1 MTINDKKTA
10 VELIRLTRI
19 IKSLR
24 SPEGCPWDK
33 VQTAESLKPYLL
45 EETYELLE
53 AIETNSSNDIRDELG
68 DLLLQVVFLA
78 QIYQEN
84 QQFDLFEVA
93 AAINKKLIRRH
104 PHVFADA
111 SKAGH
116 AERWEQIKHQERA
129 AQGKKSSL
137 ADRLPKTLPALKK
150 ASKVAKFSASLS
162 PDELIE
168 KLQVELDYLKQKINK
183 MESPFTKMD
192 QCLSDLLYAFVELT
206 SQLHIDAE
214 DILRQKTIQVMTEID
229 SRIET
234 EIGQELQSS

>member
-45 EETYELLE
+45 EEAYELLE
-53 AIETNSSNDIRDELG
+53 AIETNHSNDIRDELG

-84 QQFDLFEVA
+84 QQFDLFDVA

-104 PHVFADA
+104 PHVFANA
-111 SKAGH
+111 STAGH
-116 AERWEQIKHQERA
+116 TERWEQIKHQERA
-129 AQGKKSSL
+129 EQGKKSSL

-150 ASKVAKFSASLS
+150 ASKVAKISASLS

-168 KLQVELDYLKQKINK
+168 KLQVDLYYLKQKINK
-183 MESPFTKMD
+183 MELPSTEMD

-214 DILRQKTIQVMTEID
+214 DILRQKTIQVMAEID
-229 SRIET
+229 SQIET